1 MRILIV
7 EDDARL
13 GLLLKRFLS
22 EHYRKLQWV
31 QTCREADDA
40 LSEARFDLV
49 LLDLGLPDGDGLGL
63 LEDWRTAGFIGLV
76 LILSGRDSLQDRVRG
91 LDAGADGY
99 LAKPCSLE
107 ELHAK
112 MRALL
117 RRQSL
122 FSPRIL
128 ERGGV
133 RLDQAGRIV
142 HAAGKPL
149 SLTAREYELLELFMQ
164 NAGRVV
170 TRSRIAEQIWATN
183 REVADN
189 LLDVYMRRLR
199 NKLESTLGRPTFK
212 TVRGVGYQML

>member
-1 MRILIV
+1 
-7 EDDARL
+7 
-13 GLLLKRFLS
+13 
-22 EHYRKLQWV
+22 
-31 QTCREADDA
+31 
-40 LSEARFDLV
+40 
-49 LLDLGLPDGDGLGL
+49 
-63 LEDWRTAGFIGLV
+63 
-76 LILSGRDSLQDRVRG
+76 
-91 LDAGADGY
+91 
-99 LAKPCSLE
+99 
-107 ELHAK
+107 
-112 MRALL
+112 
-117 RRQSL
+117 
-122 FSPRIL
+122 
-128 ERGGV
+128 V

-199 NKLESTLGRPTFK
+199 NQLESTLGRPTFK